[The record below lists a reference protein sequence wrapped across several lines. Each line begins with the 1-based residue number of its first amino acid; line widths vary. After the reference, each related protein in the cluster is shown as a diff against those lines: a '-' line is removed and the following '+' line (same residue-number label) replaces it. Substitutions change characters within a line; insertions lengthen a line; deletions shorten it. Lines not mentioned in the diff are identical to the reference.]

1 MTDTGD
7 GFLDSMV
14 ERSGDVV
21 FAFFLGP
28 VDDSSTEL
36 SGDAVTRSA
45 FLVVTV
51 SPHLDAPSDT
61 CRGRSCVI
69 ATAAIMA
76 MRSSDSSEDSPS
88 VLLGVFAVY
97 LRQRELFVI
106 YLQGR
111 QENLPWMVVQ
121 VPLGDFCNL
130 STCNAGRN
138 EHHSESIHN
147 TIQRERNV
155 STLNIAIKNAV
166 QLSVKHTFLRQ
177 KDRRHL
183 HPNLLI
189 RCVGCRAATICAG
202 PGPET
207 CGAYVGVQA
216 AV

>member
-88 VLLGVFAVY
+88 VLLGVFAVSSETA
-97 LRQRELFVI
+97 RAVCDIPAGTARE
-106 YLQGR
+106 
-111 QENLPWMVVQ
+111 
-121 VPLGDFCNL
+121 
-130 STCNAGRN
+130 S
-138 EHHSESIHN
+138 
-147 TIQRERNV
+147 
-155 STLNIAIKNAV
+155 
-166 QLSVKHTFLRQ
+166 SV
-177 KDRRHL
+177 D
-183 HPNLLI
+183 
-189 RCVGCRAATICAG
+189 GG
-202 PGPET
+202 PGSA
-207 CGAYVGVQA
+207 G
-216 AV
+216 